1 MSTMR
6 IEISFDTFAT
16 CIAVLREKAL
26 MTPDRRATAAMVDL
40 QAAVLR
46 EVDREIAAVSDPPYS
61 PALLRKQAG

>member
-26 MTPDRRATAAMVDL
+26 TTPDKRAAAAMVDL
-40 QAAVLR
+40 KQGALR
-46 EVDREIAAVSDPPYS
+46 EVDREIAAISEPPQVS
-61 PALLRKQAG
+61 AFLRKQAG